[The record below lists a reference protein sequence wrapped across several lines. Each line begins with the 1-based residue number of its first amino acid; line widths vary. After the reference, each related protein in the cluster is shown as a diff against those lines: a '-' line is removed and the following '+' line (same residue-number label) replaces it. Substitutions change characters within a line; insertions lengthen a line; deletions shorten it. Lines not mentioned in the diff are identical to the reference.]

1 MSPPPDRLA
10 DWFAPESRAP
20 LVLLVHPSI
29 ARLSQEAEALHK
41 AQGWPV
47 VSLGRTV
54 AEEISTVLP
63 RERSRAAERAAYT
76 ALDQSG
82 PGPIIC
88 VDIDLLFEPGLQ
100 IDPLLLFRQASR
112 TKHLVV
118 AWPGSFNGLVLS
130 YAVPEHGHYRTWQN
144 PGVHIVPLGT

>member
-1 MSPPPDRLA
+1 MSVGEPLDARG
-10 DWFAPESRAP
+10 P

-54 AEEISTVLP
+54 AEEIITVLP

-100 IDPLLLFRQASR
+100 LDPLLLFRQASR
-112 TKHLVV
+112 MRRLII
-118 AWPGSFNGLVLS
+118 AWPGSFDGLVLS
-130 YAVPEHGHYRTWQN
+130 YAVPQHAQYRTWQN
-144 PGVHIVPLGT
+144 PATCIMSLGT